1 MTALRSNTGLA
12 VGAVALGLLIAAAG
26 WFLVVSGQRSEA
38 AELQGQIATVQ
49 RDIDERRAAMRQSSP
64 QVSAAVRASDLYRLT
79 KAVPDRVDMPG
90 IILDLNAVATA
101 NGVSFESITPSVSVV
116 GSGFDVQPLS
126 VIVEGTFTQ
135 VNGFLNGVRKLV
147 SIRRGSLD
155 ARGRLFAVET
165 VDFAKSDRR
174 AFPVVKATVT
184 VNAYVHTGVKAPTTP
199 GEDGE
204 EPAGTGTGGT
214 VAAGANR

>member
-12 VGAVALGLLIAAAG
+12 VGAVALGILIAAAG
-26 WFLVVSGQRSEA
+26 WFLVVSKQRSEA

-101 NGVSFESITPSVSVV
+101 NGVAFESITPSVSRPRLP
-116 GSGFDVQPLS
+116 STPPS
-126 VIVEGTFTQ
+126 PRPSPTA
-135 VNGFLNGVRKLV
+135 
-147 SIRRGSLD
+147 IRAWPTPPPQSTCT
-155 ARGRLFAVET
+155 A
-165 VDFAKSDRR
+165 
-174 AFPVVKATVT
+174 AFRISKP
-184 VNAYVHTGVKAPTTP
+184 PTHP
-199 GEDGE
+199 SKRSPHG
-204 EPAGTGTGGT
+204 
-214 VAAGANR
+214 